1 MKLIGLVVAVLA
13 FVPCLGHSQGM
24 DQIQVMPVFES
35 EGFNPIAFNVA
46 CATASWTQVVSSDT
60 ISRSTFFENIP
71 ENSSNTICLLPFT
84 GGVLPTVSISSQCVS
99 VTKGIHLPMGAGIT
113 DYTHAGWAC
122 ASSSGTV
129 TEQISGYRTRD
140 SGDYGGISD
149 PALQNR

>member
-1 MKLIGLVVAVLA
+1 MKNFLLLAVLA
-13 FVPCLGHSQGM
+13 LMPGLVHAQGAL
-24 DQIQVMPVFES
+24 QEQETPTFES
-35 EGFNPIAFNVA
+35 EGFNPIPFNVA
-46 CATASWTQVVSSDT
+46 CATASWTVVVASDT

-84 GGVLPTVSISSQCVS
+84 GGVTPTVAISSQCIS
-99 VTKGIHLPMGAGIT
+99 VTKGVHLPMAAAIT

-140 SGDYGGISD
+140 SGDYGDISN